1 MKENTKININ
11 KLMELTPVIDPLK
24 VEAHEVILFFAIFI
38 KSKILSVNT
47 YVNWDE
53 NQHDKSLILYLLDLA
68 LQYNNKEISFDKL
81 REAKKIVKDKEGCR
95 GVNNLHKVWRA
106 VWPFT
111 FDFLNDENENS
122 LDLYLNLFD
131 YVSAIS
137 PVIWEE
143 FITSANNTFKGRLE
157 E

>member
-53 NQHDKSLILYLLDLA
+53 NQHDKSQILYLLDLA

-81 REAKKIVKDKEGCR
+81 REFKK
-95 GVNNLHKVWRA
+95 
-106 VWPFT
+106 
-111 FDFLNDENENS
+111 NS
-122 LDLYLNLFD
+122 KRQRR
-131 YVSAIS
+131 V
-137 PVIWEE
+137 
-143 FITSANNTFKGRLE
+143 
-157 E
+157 